1 MAIDTN
7 AGFVDALRQSGLLTL
22 EQLNELNR
30 NLVPRYPDAK
40 ALAAQLIQLGW
51 LTPYQVNQ
59 FFQGQAST
67 LVLGQYRI
75 LERLGEGGMGQVFK
89 ARHNALGRVVALKV
103 IRKDRLGN
111 AEAVKR
117 FRREM
122 QIAGQLAH
130 LNVVNAF
137 DADTIN
143 GTHFFAMEYVDGTDL
158 ARRVREKGP
167 LACHRACECIRQAA
181 LGLQHAHEKGM
192 VHRDI
197 KPSNLL
203 VSKAP
208 GTPSGVV
215 IKILDMGLA
224 RFQASEQEETT
235 MLSQDGHV
243 IGTPDF
249 MAPEQAKSS
258 STVDH
263 RADIYSL
270 GCTFYYL
277 LTGKPPFT
285 GGTNIEK
292 LLKHQM
298 DPPPPI
304 EKLRPDVPEG
314 VRLLLQQMLAK
325 RPEERVQTAG
335 AVALALEPYCKPG
348 TAVVNGDRITPRPTS
363 RVPFA
368 TANTPADTNALTIAS
383 RGPRSGR
390 LPVISQSFR
399 RMNPRKRLMAIG
411 IGAGVGLLGVF
422 ILVLML
428 ASGGS
433 SPKTTSPAMAST
445 PVPLPSTRVSPPTTD
460 KKPPPPQPELAWR
473 FLFPET
479 TVVVSFNMAQI
490 RKSEVYRQHEQPL
503 KGLLQ
508 PLLGQWDVFGDGF
521 MAGADRFTVAFPGN
535 DSQRQLLIV
544 QGQLDVRRFKNF
556 ANRLGAKAFTPKD
569 STLEVYD
576 LRDPERNAHWIA
588 TFVTPNTFLMST
600 NMGYVVGG
608 GRGFLQN
615 NIRPVRDTL
624 VQNAVERLDENA
636 SVVVVMG
643 GQLVMATPNP
653 NEKSTTLQ
661 DGYGIK
667 LVRGSLRIANGVAA
681 DFQFVAED
689 AAAVEHVENFPGMIK
704 TSFRTGNK
712 ELGDLLDSMFS
723 EKPQRGPNNTVS
735 IRGVLN
741 LKQVGRVFEILARK
755 S

>member
-1 MAIDTN
+1 MAIDTT
-7 AGFVDALRQSGLLTL
+7 AAFVDALRQSGLLAL
-22 EQLNELNR
+22 DQLNELNR
-30 NLVPRYPDAK
+30 SLIPRYPDAK

-59 FFQGQAST
+59 FFQGQANT

-89 ARHNALGRVVALKV
+89 ARHNALNRVVALKV

-122 QIAGQLAH
+122 QIAGQLSH

-143 GTHFFAMEYVDGTDL
+143 GTHFFAMEFVEGTDL

-167 LACHRACECIRQAA
+167 LPCHRACECIRQAA

-208 GTPSGVV
+208 GMPSGVV

-277 LTGKPPFT
+277 LAGKPPFT
-285 GGTNIEK
+285 GGSNIEK

-304 EKLRPDVPEG
+304 EKIRPDVPEG
-314 VRLLLQQMLAK
+314 VRLLLRQMLAK
-325 RPEERVQTAG
+325 KADERVQTAG
-335 AVALALEPYCKPG
+335 AVALALEPFCKPG
-348 TAVVNGDRITPRPTS
+348 TAVINGDKVTSRPTG
-363 RVPFA
+363 RPPLAV
-368 TANTPADTNALTIAS
+368 ANTPADTNALTIAN
-383 RGPRSGR
+383 RGSSSTGFSVIGR
-390 LPVISQSFR
+390 SFR
-399 RMNPRKRLMAIG
+399 RMNPRKRLMAVG
-411 IGAGVGLLGVF
+411 IAASVCLLGVF
-422 ILVLML
+422 VLILML

-433 SPKTTSPAMAST
+433 SPKTTSPAVAST
-445 PVPLPSTRVSPPTTD
+445 PVPLSTRVTPPATD
-460 KKPPPPQPELAWR
+460 KKPPAAEPAWR
-473 FLFPET
+473 FLFPEAA
-479 TVVVSFNMAQI
+479 VVISFNMSQL
-490 RKSEVYRQHEQPL
+490 RRSDVYRQHEDRL
-503 KGLLQ
+503 KVLLA
-508 PLLGQWDVFGDGF
+508 PLLGQWDTFGDGF
-521 MAGADRFTVAFPGN
+521 MSNAERITVAFPGN
-535 DSQRQLLIV
+535 DTQRQLLIV
-544 QGQLDVRRFKNF
+544 QGQLDAKKFKTF

-569 STLEVYD
+569 SPLEVYD

-608 GRGFLQN
+608 GRRFIQN
-615 NIRPVRDTL
+615 DMRSLRDPL
-624 VQNAVERLDENA
+624 VQAAVERLDENA
-636 SVVVVMG
+636 TAVVVVG
-643 GQLVMATPNP
+643 GQLGMATPT
-653 NEKSTTLQ
+653 NEKTTLQ

-667 LVRGSLRIANGVAA
+667 LIRGSIRIANGVGA
-681 DFQFVAED
+681 DFHFTAED
-689 AAAVEHVENFPGMIK
+689 AGAIESVENFPGMIK
-704 TSFRTGNK
+704 TAFRSSNK
-712 ELGDLLDSMFS
+712 ELGDLLDSMFA
-723 EKPQRGPNNTVS
+723 EKPQRGPNNTVI
-735 IRGVLN
+735 IRGQLN
-741 LKQVGRVFEILARK
+741 LKQVARVFDILWRK